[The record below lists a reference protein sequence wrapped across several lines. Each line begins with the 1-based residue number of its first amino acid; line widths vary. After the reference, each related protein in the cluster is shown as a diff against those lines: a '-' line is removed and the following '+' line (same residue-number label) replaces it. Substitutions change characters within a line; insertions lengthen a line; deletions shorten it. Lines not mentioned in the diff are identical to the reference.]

1 MMAAA
6 EGHTAAERHDAETAE
21 LRLQLGTARDDV
33 AHLHGQLAAA
43 ADRQA
48 ALVVELRRAAGQMS
62 GAQMELE
69 ASRAVGAAQRE
80 TIAVRDAE
88 IARLEARL
96 GLLQRGLRQTVAGTA
111 PDVNLATASVPP
123 PLGEVATVDGGTDLQ
138 DAGFGL
144 VPRQIGSSTTA
155 GESVPLPSQGVI
167 AAVDGDRMQ
176 PRVGLM
182 DRGLQQSS
190 GSIPGGSIP
199 SQGTLEIGRLETRT
213 RQSSG
218 GTTPGRSVPP
228 PGEVASIGR
237 DADDGTGV
245 STGNPDSLLAI
256 WHQLQLNDSTSQSSA
271 AGGGDSMRRGGPRL
285 GGALEEK
292 ARVQDRIKALIGYR
306 EPAAAAT
313 ARRSTAAAAKPR
325 LSVRPQ
331 PLNHTARSSATAA
344 ASTITL
350 KQSRRPLAGSGDSA
364 NTSLHP
370 SMAVSRYASSSADR
384 LTTS

>member
-1 MMAAA
+1 MAAAA
-6 EGHTAAERHDAETAE
+6 EGHTAAERHDAEIAE
-21 LRLQLGTARDDV
+21 LRRQLGTARDDV

-96 GLLQRGLRQTVAGTA
+96 GLLQCGLRQTVAGTA
-111 PDVNLATASVPP
+111 PDVNLATASVPL

-144 VPRQIGSSTTA
+144 VPRQIGSGTTA

-190 GSIPGGSIP
+190 GSIP

-218 GTTPGRSVPP
+218 GTTPGGSVPP

-245 STGNPDSLLAI
+245 STCNPDSLLAI

-285 GGALEEK
+285 GGALEDK

-313 ARRSTAAAAKPR
+313 ARRSAAAAAKPR

-344 ASTITL
+344 ASTTTL

-364 NTSLHP
+364 KTSLHP

-384 LTTS
+384 LTTG